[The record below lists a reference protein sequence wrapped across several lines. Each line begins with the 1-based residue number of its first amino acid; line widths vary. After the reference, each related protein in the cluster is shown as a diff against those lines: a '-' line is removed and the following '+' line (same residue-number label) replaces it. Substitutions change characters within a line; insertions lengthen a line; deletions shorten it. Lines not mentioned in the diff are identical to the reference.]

1 MRKQDEFALDYVS
14 GLKQAL
20 DLVPTEQ
27 VAALMQRLV
36 DAYRGGKKVF
46 VIGNGG
52 SAATASHMACDLS
65 KTILGHGPA
74 GDRRRF
80 RVMALTDNIPLVT
93 AWANDVCYECVFAEQ
108 LKAWA
113 DPGDLVIVIT
123 GSGNSRNIIDAVKMA
138 RTLGAHTFG
147 LLGFNGGET
156 KDLVDEYVM
165 VPVDNYGY
173 VEDIHMMLDHLAT
186 AYLRSVVSDG

>member
-80 RVMALTDNIPLVT
+80 RVMALTDNISLVT

-123 GSGNSRNIIDAVKMA
+123 GSGNSRNVIDAVKMA
-138 RTLGAHTFG
+138 RTMGARTFG
-147 LLGFNGGET
+147 LLGFDGGET
-156 KDLVDEYVM
+156 KDLVDEFVI